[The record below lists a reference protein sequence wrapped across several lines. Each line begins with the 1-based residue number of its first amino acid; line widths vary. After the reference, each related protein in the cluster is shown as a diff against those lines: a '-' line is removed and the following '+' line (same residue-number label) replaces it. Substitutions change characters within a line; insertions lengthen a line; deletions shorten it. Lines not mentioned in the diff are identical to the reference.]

1 MLGIINS
8 YIKEKLKLLFLTTFS
23 VSATA
28 NSGYAILSVLK
39 NRFVDRYTWFSEEQM
54 NDFIALA
61 QSTPGPVAVN
71 ISFII
76 GYQGAGIPGALAA
89 VTGCILPPILVMMA
103 VTYFY
108 RAVAANPYVRIFM
121 QGMQAGVCAM
131 LADVILSLFS
141 NLLKKDVVMH
151 ILLTV
156 LCFLAVRY
164 TDLSVFVLL
173 LICIA
178 VSVVKTFIAERKV
191 AEK

>member
-1 MLGIINS
+1 M
-8 YIKEKLKLLFLTTFS
+8 KEKLKLLFLTTFS

-39 NRFVDRYTWFSEEQM
+39 NRFVDRYKWFSEEQM

-61 QSTPGPVAVN
+61 QSTPGPVAVS

-76 GYQGAGIPGALAA
+76 GYQSAGIPGAMAA

-141 NLLKKDVVMH
+141 NLLKKDVIMH
-151 ILLTV
+151 VLLTV

>member
-1 MLGIINS
+1 M
-8 YIKEKLKLLFLTTFS
+8 KEKLKLLFMTTLS

-39 NRFVDRYTWFSEEQM
+39 NRFVDRYKWFAQEQM

-71 ISFII
+71 ISSII
-76 GYQGAGIPGALAA
+76 GYQSAGIFGTLAA
-89 VTGCILPPILVMMA
+89 VTGCILPPILVMIV
-103 VTYFY
+103 VTFFY
-108 RAVAANPYVRIFM
+108 QAVAANPYVRIFM

-141 NLLKKDVVMH
+141 NILKKDAVLH
-151 ILLTV
+151 ILLTI

-164 TDLSVFVLL
+164 TGISVFVLL
-173 LICIA
+173 LICVV
-178 VSVVKTFIAERKV
+178 VSVVKTLIMERKG
-191 AEK
+191 AGR

>member
-1 MLGIINS
+1 M
-8 YIKEKLKLLFLTTFS
+8 KEKLKLLFLTTFS

-39 NRFVDRYTWFSEEQM
+39 NRFVDRYKWFSEEQM

-61 QSTPGPVAVN
+61 QSTPGPVAVS

-76 GYQGAGIPGALAA
+76 GYQSAGIPGAMAA

-108 RAVAANPYVRIFM
+108 RAVAANPYVRI
-121 QGMQAGVCAM
+121 CAM

-141 NLLKKDVVMH
+141 NLLKKDVIMH
-151 ILLTV
+151 VLLTV

>member
-1 MLGIINS
+1 
-8 YIKEKLKLLFLTTFS
+8 
-23 VSATA
+23 
-28 NSGYAILSVLK
+28 
-39 NRFVDRYTWFSEEQM
+39 
-54 NDFIALA
+54 
-61 QSTPGPVAVN
+61 
-71 ISFII
+71 
-76 GYQGAGIPGALAA
+76 
-89 VTGCILPPILVMMA
+89 
-103 VTYFY
+103 
-108 RAVAANPYVRIFM
+108 
-121 QGMQAGVCAM
+121 M

-151 ILLTV
+151 VLLTV

>member
-1 MLGIINS
+1 M
-8 YIKEKLKLLFLTTFS
+8 KEKLKLLFMTTLS

-39 NRFVDRYTWFSEEQM
+39 NRFVDRYQWYTEEQM

-71 ISFII
+71 ISAII
-76 GYQGAGIPGALAA
+76 GYQSAGILGTLSA
-89 VTGCILPPILVMMA
+89 VTGCILPPIVVMLA
-103 VTYFY
+103 VTFFY
-108 RAVAANPYVRIFM
+108 QAVAANPYVRLFM

-141 NLLKKDVVMH
+141 NILKKDALLHV
-151 ILLTV
+151 LLTV
-156 LCFLAVRY
+156 FCFLAVRY
-164 TDLSVFVLL
+164 TGVSVFVLL

-178 VSVVKTFIAERKV
+178 ISVVKTLIAKRKGAER
-191 AEK
+191 

>member
-1 MLGIINS
+1 M
-8 YIKEKLKLLFLTTFS
+8 KEKLKLLFITTLS

-39 NRFVDRYTWFSEEQM
+39 NRFVDRYKWFSEEQM

-71 ISFII
+71 ISAII
-76 GYQGAGIPGALAA
+76 GYQSAGLPGMFSA
-89 VTGCILPPILVMMA
+89 VTGCILPPILVMMI

-108 RAVAANPYVRIFM
+108 QTVAANLYVRIFM

-131 LADVILSLFS
+131 LADVVLSLFS
-141 NLLKKDVVMH
+141 NILKKDAVMH
-151 ILLTV
+151 VLLTV
-156 LCFLAVRY
+156 FCFLAVRY
-164 TDLSVFVLL
+164 TGISVFVLL

-178 VSVVKTFIAERKV
+178 VSVVKTLLTERKG

>member
-1 MLGIINS
+1 MELS
-8 YIKEKLKLLFLTTFS
+8 MKEKLKLLFITTFS

-39 NRFVDRYTWFSEEQM
+39 NRFVDRYKWFTEEQM

-61 QSTPGPVAVN
+61 QSTPGPVAVS
-71 ISFII
+71 ISSII
-76 GYQGAGIPGALAA
+76 GYESAGVLGALAA
-89 VTGCILPPILVMMA
+89 ITGCILPPITVMMA
-103 VTYFY
+103 VTFFY
-108 RAVAANPYVRIFM
+108 QAVSANPYVRIFM

-141 NLLKKDVVMH
+141 NILKRDMVLH
-151 ILLTV
+151 IMLTV
-156 LCFLAVRY
+156 LCFVLVRY

-178 VSVVKTFIAERKV
+178 VSVVKTFLAERKV
-191 AEK
+191 AGR

>member
-1 MLGIINS
+1 M
-8 YIKEKLKLLFLTTFS
+8 KEKLKLLFMTTLS

-39 NRFVDRYTWFSEEQM
+39 NRFVDRYKWFTQEQM

-71 ISFII
+71 ISSII
-76 GYQGAGIPGALAA
+76 GYQSAGIFGTLAA
-89 VTGCILPPILVMMA
+89 VTGCILPPILVMIV
-103 VTYFY
+103 VTFFY
-108 RAVAANPYVRIFM
+108 QAVAANPYVRIFM

-141 NLLKKDVVMH
+141 NILKKDAVLH
-151 ILLTV
+151 ILLTI

-164 TDLSVFVLL
+164 TGISVFVLL
-173 LICIA
+173 LICVA
-178 VSVVKTFIAERKV
+178 VSVVKTLITERKG
-191 AEK
+191 AGR